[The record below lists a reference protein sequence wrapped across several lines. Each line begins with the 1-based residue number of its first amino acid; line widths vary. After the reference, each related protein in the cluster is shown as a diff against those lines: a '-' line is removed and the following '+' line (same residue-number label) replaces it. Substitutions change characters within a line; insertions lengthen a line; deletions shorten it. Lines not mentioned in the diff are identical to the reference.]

1 MHQQALL
8 YALVLAL
15 LIAALT
21 VVARRVHVISPILL
35 LVIGALI
42 SFTPGIPQLVL
53 DPELV
58 LLTLLPPLLYSS
70 GVGMS
75 WRGFRFNLR
84 PILLLAIGCVLFTA
98 TAVAALGH
106 FLLGM
111 PWAVGFVLG
120 AVVAPPDAVAP
131 MAVMK
136 HMRLPHRL
144 ITVVEGESLVND
156 ATALVIFG
164 FAVSAVVTGTF
175 SLPAAAGQFLAIVLG
190 EIAYGIIIGWIMLR
204 IRHLAAD
211 PLAEVLLA
219 LATPFLA
226 FWPPH
231 AAGSSGVVACVA
243 TGLYVSWNGQ
253 RLIRPATRL
262 QGYFIWGLVAWS
274 IEALVF
280 LLTGLQARAVVSA
293 ISGEGWN
300 RALLA
305 GGLVS
310 LTVIV
315 VRFIWVFPATYL
327 PRWLI
332 PAVRRADPFPNW
344 RLPFLVSF
352 SGPRGVVTLAA
363 ALSIPF
369 SLDGQAFPDRDI
381 LLFTAFCVIAVTLI
395 VLGAALPIVVR
406 LLGLTRAGEQEAAAD
421 KRDERRVRLEG
432 IDAVLRELDTLP
444 RGAQPFARETIRRLH
459 SDRRA
464 NLIVTADESNE
475 DDPVAEASRLQL
487 DLIDVERASIA
498 RAFADNRLTDEA
510 RRRIERELD
519 LDEAR
524 IRHALASTSLQGGD
538 PAD

>member
-35 LVIGALI
+35 LVAGALI
-42 SFTPGIPQLVL
+42 AFTPGLPQLVL

-58 LLTLLPPLLYSS
+58 LLILLPPLLYSS

-75 WRGFRFNLR
+75 WRGFCSNLR

-98 TAVAALGH
+98 AAVAVLGH
-106 FLLGM
+106 FWFGM
-111 PWAVGFVLG
+111 PWAVGFVIG

-136 HMRLPHRL
+136 HMRLPRRL
-144 ITVVEGESLVND
+144 ITILEGESLVND

-164 FAVSAVVTGTF
+164 FALSAVVTGSF
-175 SLPAAAGQFLAIVLG
+175 SLPAAAARFLVIVLG
-190 EIAYGIIIGWIMLR
+190 ETAYGIMIGWLMLR

-226 FWPPH
+226 FWLPH
-231 AAGSSGVVACVA
+231 AAGGSGVVACVA

-253 RLIRPATRL
+253 RLIRSATRL
-262 QGYFIWGLVAWS
+262 QGYFIWGLVTWS
-274 IEALVF
+274 TEALVF
-280 LLTGLQARAVVSA
+280 LLTGLQARAVISG

-300 RALLA
+300 RALAA
-305 GGLVS
+305 GALVS
-310 LTVIV
+310 LAVIL
-315 VRFIWVFPATYL
+315 VRFVWVFPAAYL
-327 PRWLI
+327 PRLI
-332 PAVRRADPFPNW
+332 PAVRRVDPFPNW
-344 RLPFLVSF
+344 RVPFLVSF

-363 ALSIPF
+363 ALSIPL
-369 SLDGQAFPDRDI
+369 SIHGQPFPDRDL
-381 LLFTAFCVIAVTLI
+381 LLFIAFCVIAVTLI
-395 VLGAALPIVVR
+395 ALGAALPAIAR
-406 LLGLTRAGEQEAAAD
+406 LLGLASAGKQEADAD

-432 IDAVLRELDTLP
+432 IDEVLKALDTLP
-444 RGAQPFARETIRRLH
+444 TRCQPAARAAIGRWH
-459 SDRRA
+459 ADRREHLA
-464 NLIVTADESNE
+464 VTADESNQ
-475 DDPVAEASRLQL
+475 DDPAAEASRLQL
-487 DLIDVERASIA
+487 ELIDVERASIA
-498 RAFADNRLTDEA
+498 RAYAENRLTDEA

-524 IRHALASTSLQGGD
+524 VRHALASTSLQGGD